1 MSTLK
6 SPAGENILLAAFRAL
21 EQKSAISSEEM
32 VANYDQYFKSSV
44 AEPLEKSHVFERF
57 SLVDPNVRLTIQSHT
72 SI

>member
-57 SLVDPNVRLTIQSHT
+57 RRPPGFSSGWV
-72 SI
+72 